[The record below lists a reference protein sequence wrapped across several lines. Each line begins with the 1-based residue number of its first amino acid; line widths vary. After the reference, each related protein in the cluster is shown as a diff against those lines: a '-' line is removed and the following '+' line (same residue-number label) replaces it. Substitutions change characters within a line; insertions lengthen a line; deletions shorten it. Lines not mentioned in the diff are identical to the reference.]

1 MIEPEWFERMEIIGK
16 VGTAFVEYLRQNPV
30 GRAGVGADFHPENDS
45 QTVYS
50 FDVAVVLVVNKHATG
65 EDAAPFM
72 PDIAVDVQRPNER
85 LKPMLD
91 RAKDYLANGVR
102 VVILIYPAKRIV
114 EMLTPDISD
123 LFIEN
128 DTLTIDLLPG
138 FAVPIKSLFSG
149 V

>member
-16 VGTAFVEYLRQNPV
+16 VGTAFVEYLRQNPI
-30 GRAGVGADFHPENDS
+30 GRAGVGGDFHSVSDT
-45 QTVYS
+45 QTIYS
-50 FDVAVVLVVNKHATG
+50 FDVAVVLDMSKPVTREGAVSY
-65 EDAAPFM
+65 M
-72 PDIAVDVQRPNER
+72 PDIVVDVQKPDER
-85 LKPMLD
+85 LKPMQD
-91 RAKDYLANGVR
+91 RAKIYIAEGVR
-102 VVILIYPAKRIV
+102 VIILIYPAKRIV
-114 EMLTPDISD
+114 EMLTPDMSD